1 MGLLFGPVTF
11 ATRRGTK
18 ITFLAGVFTIPLTAY
33 SLYSL
38 YSMVFPGNSREGK
51 KESIEEDLSHVE

>member
-11 ATRRGTK
+11 ETRRGTK
-18 ITFLAGVFTIPLTAY
+18 ITFLAGIFTIPLTAY

-38 YSMVFPGNSREGK
+38 YGMMFPGNSKRGK
-51 KESIEEDLSHVE
+51 KESIEGDLSHIE

>member
-1 MGLLFGPVTF
+1 MGLLFGPIRFETK
-11 ATRRGTK
+11 RGTK

-38 YSMVFPGNSREGK
+38 YGMLFPGSPKRGQ
-51 KESIEEDLSHVE
+51 KESNKEDLRHVE